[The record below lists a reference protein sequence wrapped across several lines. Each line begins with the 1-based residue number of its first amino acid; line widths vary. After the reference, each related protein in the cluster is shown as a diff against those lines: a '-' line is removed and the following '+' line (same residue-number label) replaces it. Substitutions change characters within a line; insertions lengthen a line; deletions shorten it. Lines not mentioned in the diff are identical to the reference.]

1 MASNIDDYDI
11 RMEKNEWTFCSLW
24 SKKIEIKCAT
34 ALVNPRLAG
43 DYFFNRATVE
53 NCEVPY
59 EQVARLFWDA
69 GIDCHLY
76 FFRSQPP
83 QNLRVADTMYVLR
96 STKKK
101 AEPDG
106 NIKVAV
112 LKPSDVT
119 TWIDVFCRSFSV
131 PEWKDEVARII
142 TTANAE
148 RRLDLL
154 LAYKDSAPAGCAA
167 LFTNSD
173 VAGLYC
179 LGTIPAQ
186 RGKGVARSILNF
198 AKALAERRGLPL
210 FLQTL
215 GSENLLGLYKSAG
228 FEIAHTKAICAV
240 PRAT

>member
-1 MASNIDDYDI
+1 
-11 RMEKNEWTFCSLW
+11 MEENEWAFCSLW

-34 ALVNPRLAG
+34 VLVNPRLVG

-53 NCEVPY
+53 NCDVPY
-59 EQVARLFWDA
+59 EQVARVFWDE

-76 FFRSQPP
+76 FFRSRPP
-83 QNLRVADTMYVLR
+83 QNLRVEDTMYVLR
-96 STKKK
+96 LVKKK
-101 AEPDG
+101 AESG
-106 NIKVAV
+106 SNIRVAEC
-112 LKPSDVT
+112 KPSEAT
-119 TWIDVFCRSFSV
+119 TWVNIFCKSFSV

-142 TTANAE
+142 TTANAK

-154 LAYKDSAPAGCAA
+154 LAHKDSAPAGCAA
-167 LFTNSD
+167 LFTKND
-173 VAGLYC
+173 MIGLYC

-186 RGKGVARSILNF
+186 RNKGVARSILNY

-215 GSENLLGLYKSAG
+215 GSENLLCMYKSAG
-228 FEIAHTKAICAV
+228 FEIAHTKAICVV